1 VTSYRAFE
9 EYHATQAAPW
19 ERVALLRGR
28 PACVLPG
35 RNADA
40 ASDFALRLTAIAYR
54 HDITDEA
61 LRAELLRM
69 RQRIEQER
77 AGKGSLHLRFSPG
90 GLTDLDFMA
99 AWGQLR
105 HGKEDAGLR
114 TTNPLQA
121 LARMSERGEIDP
133 LLLDDYRFLARV
145 SLRLRL
151 LRDNA
156 EDRLVADDELPLAR
170 SLGFARPQLMAELS
184 RRMAEVR
191 AAFVALL
198 H

>member
-1 VTSYRAFE
+1 
-9 EYHATQAAPW
+9 
-19 ERVALLRGR
+19 LRGR
-28 PACVLPG
+28 PGCVLPG
-35 RNADA
+35 RGADA
-40 ASDFALRLTAIAYR
+40 ASDFPRLLAAIAYG
-54 HDITDEA
+54 HDIGDEV

-77 AGKGSLHLRFSPG
+77 AGKGPLHLRFSPG

-105 HGKEDAGLR
+105 NGMEDGGLR
-114 TTNPLQA
+114 TTNPPKA
-121 LARMSERGEIDP
+121 LTRMSERGEIDP
-133 LLLDDYRFLARV
+133 SLLDHYRFLARV

-156 EDRLVADDELPLAR
+156 EDRLVEDDELPLAR
-170 SLGFARPQLMAELS
+170 SLGLTRPQLMAELA

-191 AAFVALL
+191 AAFIDVLTS
-198 H
+198 